1 MFLNTKQPRRRHL
14 VLKRAQ
20 KVAHYNRRLLSR
32 DFAAE
37 EEAQATAPEDV
48 VVDAGEEIIFSYYR
62 PSLRAGVYEIA
73 VSHDVVI
80 PNGAKKTLKSGK
92 KFHVVGPRFSL
103 EEGDVVGK
111 YPPQGHGDHSTILPH
126 VILGDPH
133 LPWARLGTTK
143 NVTDDRNSVPWLA
156 LLVFTQAELEVG
168 AEILGE
174 KGEQD
179 PTGAVDGLTFGD
191 IFNLQSKGTI
201 ACPFSEFDEETID
214 KASTARFIFVPNDIF
229 RPLFSEYDPDGLP
242 KDGEKPDT
250 SRYKFLAHVRKI
262 NTEGLPEHVAGE
274 DEAKLFSL
282 VLAHRTAPL
291 DLKETTSIA
300 IHLVSIENVENLV
313 KYPLKA
319 GHVGMAS
326 LHSWTYSCF
335 AAGTITLQE
344 RLRNLGETLNVL
356 RPADSVINALG
367 DGDIPAATAERLKQR
382 ARDGFTLLRYR
393 VQTGDETIAFTRSP
407 FVPGNVQYPI
417 PNLVGQSLS
426 SGTDLQ
432 VLDQH
437 LGIMD
442 ITYSAAWQLG
452 KTLAIA
458 DRAFTSA
465 LVRIRTVMAKES
477 LRRAKIEVVR
487 QNSGYMT
494 IEDTLKGLA
503 DAVKR
508 MSALPA
514 AAAAAAAAR
523 RAAAAPTA
531 DGEAQATTPS
541 RRWSRA
547 KKELLDLSVNNPAI
561 RSHLPRHCKDV
572 MNTLAAS
579 TDGPGTFYA
588 EYNEPVSP
596 DWMLVFK
603 WVLDRLFMYN
613 IPPHY
618 LLPDPEVLPNESL
631 RFFAI
636 DRSWTDAL
644 IDGALSVANHQTPML
659 DQSTR
664 NAIKQRITDYLST
677 EDTNLHY
684 TPQVPTYGMLLR
696 SDVVAQFPGLA
707 VRAPNNAGDNRA
719 PILRQDVI
727 ADGTMLCLFDRA
739 PGSDGFRT
747 LTLQMPPHEQR
758 FSVGGKITDSELA
771 IPFKRVYTRDAPT
784 VSYPPLETKTWKLGD
799 KPTVFDWDSRTLNV
813 EAYTSTAFDLLKKV
827 MPQSFA
833 DDAKTAA
840 LAGIQLN
847 DPMYE
852 MSIGLGPSAMRRGGP
867 GYDPIALAF
876 GPQSRMLSLGPIA
889 DSAVSTSA
897 ISTQD
902 NNARYSYGIWPI
914 FAVPDFSQQDGS
926 NEKPFL
932 IPNNLSYPIDIVFSI
947 VRVPSAEP
955 RALTRIE
962 VDITMTADAGMFTSY
977 DGPGGY
983 MLSNM
988 RWTYTTFQNHSNE
1001 RLLVHL
1007 LPRNDTDNTSPVEH
1021 NKEISF
1027 VLRGCKILPDKGNFW
1042 YVTFVE
1048 HYEDATPGGS
1058 VTYRLAPWGGA

>member
-1 MFLNTKQPRRRHL
+1 MFLSSKQPRRRQL

-20 KVAHYNRRLLSR
+20 RVVNYNRRLR
-32 DFAAE
+32 AGIFATEGEAE
-37 EEAQATAPEDV
+37 PGGPEDIV
-48 VVDAGEEIIFSYYR
+48 VHPGEEIIFSYYR

-73 VSHDVVI
+73 VSHDVAI
-80 PNGAKKTLKSGK
+80 PGGASKKLTSDK
-92 KFHVVGPRFSL
+92 KFHVVGPRFAL
-103 EEGDVVGK
+103 EDGDVVGK
-111 YPPQGHGDHSTILPH
+111 YPPQGHGDYSTILPH

-133 LPWARLGTTK
+133 LPWARLGTTQT
-143 NVTDDRNSVPWLA
+143 VTDPRNSVPWLA

-168 AEILGE
+168 PEILGGN
-174 KGEQD
+174 GEQD

-191 IFNLQSKGTI
+191 IWRLQSSGSV
-201 ACPFSEFDEETID
+201 ACPFSSSDEETIEPD
-214 KASTARFIFVPNDIF
+214 SSARFIFVPKDIF
-229 RPLFSEYDPDGLP
+229 RPLFSEYDSDGLP
-242 KDGEKPDT
+242 KDGAKPDT
-250 SRYKFLAHVRKI
+250 SRYKYLANVRKI
-262 NTEGLPEHVAGE
+262 NTEGLPEHVAG
-274 DEAKLFSL
+274 DGDDDAKLFSIL
-282 VLAHRTAPL
+282 VAHRTAPL
-291 DLKETTSIA
+291 DLAETTSIA
-300 IHLVSIENVENLV
+300 VHLVSIENVENLV
-313 KYPLKA
+313 KYPLSA
-319 GHVGMAS
+319 GHVAMAS

-335 AAGTITLQE
+335 AAGTMTLQE

-356 RPADSVINALG
+356 RPADAVIDALG
-367 DGDIPAATAERLKQR
+367 GDGMPAATAERLKQR

-426 SGTDLQ
+426 AGTDLQ

-442 ITYSAAWQLG
+442 ITYSSAWQLG

-465 LVRIRTVMAKES
+465 LVRIRTAMAKES
-477 LRRAKIEVVR
+477 LRRAKIEVVKE
-487 QNSGYMT
+487 NSGYLT
-494 IEDTLKGLA
+494 VEDTLKGLA

-514 AAAAAAAAR
+514 AAAARRAAAA
-523 RAAAAPTA
+523 AAAAPTA
-531 DGEAQATTPS
+531 AGEAQITEPS
-541 RRWSRA
+541 RRWHRP
-547 KKELLDLSVNNPAI
+547 KKQLLDLSVNNIAV
-561 RSHLPRHCKDV
+561 RSALPRHCKEV

-588 EYNEPVSP
+588 EYNDPVSP

-644 IDGALSVANHQTPML
+644 IDGALSVANHQTPVL
-659 DQSTR
+659 DQATR
-664 NAIKQRITDYLST
+664 NAIKQRITEYLSSV
-677 EDTNLHY
+677 DGNLGY
-684 TPQVPTYGMLLR
+684 QPQVPTYGMLLR
-696 SDVVAQFPGLA
+696 SDIVAQFPALA
-707 VRAPNNAGDNRA
+707 VRAPNPAGDNRA
-719 PILRQDVI
+719 PILRQDII

-758 FSVGGKITDSELA
+758 FSVGSKITDSELI

-784 VSYPPLETKTWKLGD
+784 QSYPPLVSNTYAPGD
-799 KPTVFDWDSRTLNV
+799 KPAVFDWDSRTLNV
-813 EAYTSTAFDLLKKV
+813 SAYTTTAFDLLKEK
-827 MPQSFA
+827 MPESFQ
-833 DDAKTAA
+833 DDAVTSA

-852 MSIGLGPSAMRRGGP
+852 MTIGLGSSGMLRAGP

-889 DSAVSTSA
+889 DTALAVGEVLNS
-897 ISTQD
+897 D
-902 NNARYSYGIWPI
+902 NVARYKYGMWPV
-914 FAVPDFSQQDGS
+914 FAIPDFNQQDGS
-926 NEKPFL
+926 ALKPFL
-932 IPNNLSYPIDIVFSI
+932 IPNNLSYPIDLVFSI
-947 VRVPSAEP
+947 VRVPDAQP
-955 RALTRIE
+955 RRLVRIQ
-962 VDITMTADAGMFTSY
+962 VDITMNASAGMFTTY

-988 RWTYTTFQNHSNE
+988 RWTYTTFENLPGE
-1001 RLLVHL
+1001 RLLVNL

-1027 VLRGCKILPDKGNFW
+1027 VLRGCKILPNVVHAW
-1042 YVTFVE
+1042 QITFVE
-1048 HYEDATPGGS
+1048 QYEDGESPGGWIS
-1058 VTYRLAPWGGA
+1058 YRLASV